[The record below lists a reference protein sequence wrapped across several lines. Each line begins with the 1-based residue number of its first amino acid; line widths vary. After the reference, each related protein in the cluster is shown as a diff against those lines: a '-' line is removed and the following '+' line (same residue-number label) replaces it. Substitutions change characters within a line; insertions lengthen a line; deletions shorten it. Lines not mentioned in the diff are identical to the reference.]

1 MKDHVKQS
9 DLLTSLRRLMSD
21 DAGMQRR
28 PGKDKLLLTEAQR
41 VEHVFEYDTRA
52 ETRPA
57 AEVERM
63 ARKLL
68 QRPAMDASAKSKVK
82 PNPNLRAELKAAL
95 GSRVDPGD
103 DPQSVTSTGQEKNQF
118 ESRAE
123 VQNGFIA
130 QNTLEEKVA
139 RIAEMLTNQAE
150 GDDDGLVDRV
160 GSNVIRLVHS
170 AEKPV
175 GHSVTEDDLREI
187 VADLVRSELKGKLGE
202 QISQTI
208 RDFVR
213 CEIHRSLAE
222 HTQL

>member
-9 DLLTSLRRLMSD
+9 DVLTSLRRLMSD
-21 DAGMQRR
+21 DAGVSRR

-41 VEHVFEYDTRA
+41 VEHVFDYDTRV
-52 ETRPA
+52 ENRPA

-68 QRPAMDASAKSKVK
+68 QRPAKDSLAKS
-82 PNPNLRAELKAAL
+82 NPNLRAELKAAL
-95 GSRVDPGD
+95 GSRVDPVN
-103 DPQSVTSTGQEKNQF
+103 DPQSVTSTGQEQNQF
-118 ESRAE
+118 ESRADAE
-123 VQNGFIA
+123 NESIVQS
-130 QNTLEEKVA
+130 TLEEKVA
-139 RIAEMLTNQAE
+139 RIAEILTNQAE
-150 GDDDGLVDRV
+150 RNGDGFVDGV

-170 AEKPV
+170 TETPV
-175 GHSVTEDDLREI
+175 GHSVTKDDLREI

-213 CEIHRSLAE
+213 REIHSSMAE
-222 HTQL
+222 HTQP